1 MIVVVRKCLFLL
13 DRKWNESIVRGF
25 KKDYFSYV
33 KFVVKWKL
41 IDIDSEIEIEV
52 LILRK
57 RGRKLLFGDELDNK
71 VIWFVIII
79 RSFGGV
85 VNIVIVKVVGC
96 GVVFFV
102 DCFFLWENRG
112 IYWDY
117 MCLGFF
123 FYELY
128 GFGKM

>member
-1 MIVVVRKCLFLL
+1 M
-13 DRKWNESIVRGF
+13 
-25 KKDYFSYV
+25 
-33 KFVVKWKL
+33 

-57 RGRKLLFGDELDNK
+57 RGRKLLFGDELDNN

-102 DCFFLWENRG
+102 DCFFLWENG
-112 IYWDY
+112 GYIEIICVWV
-117 MCLGFF
+117 FF
-123 FYELY
+123 FMSCMDLVKCK
-128 GFGKM
+128 GIVLKKFLK

>member
-1 MIVVVRKCLFLL
+1 MVWKFLFLL
-13 DRKWNESIVRGF
+13 DRKLNESIVRGF

-41 IDIDSEIEIEV
+41 IDIDSEIYEEFEV
-52 LILRK
+52 LILKK

-71 VIWFVIII
+71 VKWFVIII

-102 DCFFLWENRG
+102 DYFFL
-112 IYWDY
+112 
-117 MCLGFF
+117 
-123 FYELY
+123 
-128 GFGKM
+128 